1 MLSHTI
7 ASDLVLVAGR
17 RHIYN
22 ILLTDKEAIEY
33 FEVLPT
39 EVLDAAVEGE
49 NRQVMMLSKES
60 WRVKS
65 CFRMQVGPRFLCPFR
80 R

>member
-39 EVLDAAVEGE
+39 EVLDAAVEGG
-49 NRQVMMLSKES
+49 ES
-60 WRVKS
+60 S
-65 CFRMQVGPRFLCPFR
+65 GYDA
-80 R
+80 